1 MWFSISHF
9 PLQGRPFSYGF
20 NGNAKYQLRSLASKS
35 RVALQTLEYNCNK
48 GRSAH
53 RLIGHNGVEISVQES
68 SQSLLQ
74 TVNVEHNCE
83 VCKILMLSCGRVYIA
98 TCLFRLV
105 FVKVQ

>member
-9 PLQGRPFSYGF
+9 PSQGHPFAYGF

-83 VCKILMLSCGRVYIA
+83 VRA
-98 TCLFRLV
+98 TSHVALW
-105 FVKVQ
+105 

>member
-1 MWFSISHF
+1 MAFYYS
-9 PLQGRPFSYGF
+9 LQEKPFSYGF

-53 RLIGHNGVEISVQES
+53 QLIGHNGVEISVKES

-83 VCKILMLSCGRVYIA
+83 VRFMVDCR
-98 TCLFRLV
+98 
-105 FVKVQ
+105 

>member
-1 MWFSISHF
+1 M
-9 PLQGRPFSYGF
+9 YGDS
-20 NGNAKYQLRSLASKS
+20 NNNAEFQLSSLATKS
-35 RVALQTLEYNCNK
+35 HKALQTLEYNCNK

>member
-1 MWFSISHF
+1 MWFSISRS
-9 PLQGRPFSYGF
+9 PLQGHPFSYGF

-53 RLIGHNGVEISVQES
+53 RLIGNNGVEISVQES

-83 VCKILMLSCGRVYIA
+83 VR
-98 TCLFRLV
+98 
-105 FVKVQ
+105 